1 MRPRTS
7 IVGKL
12 IALGALL
19 SLAPTAAEAMSV
31 QELAQ
36 HTHFHGLAVDPGD
49 SSQLLLAT
57 HHGLFSVAQDG
68 SVRQVS
74 SGNEDFMGFSPHPSD
89 GVTLYSS
96 GHPPAGGN
104 LGFRVS
110 TDGGRTWTRLS
121 PGAAG
126 IADFHSMTVSPA
138 DPRTVYGSYGGLQV
152 SRDGGASWS
161 MVGPGPEGTLDLA
174 ASATDADLLYAG
186 TSVGLMRS
194 ADGGKS
200 WEPAHPAIEP
210 VPMVAVAGDG
220 SIYAYVLGT
229 GLLRAE
235 EPDLAWRTVGA
246 GLGGRIIVHLAI
258 DFKDPRH
265 LFAVAVDATGHDP
278 AILASADRGESWT
291 EFGGTSD

>member
-1 MRPRTS
+1 M
-7 IVGKL
+7 GKA
-12 IALGALL
+12 IAFGALL
-19 SLAPTAAEAMSV
+19 SLAPVAAQGLSV
-31 QELAQ
+31 KELAQ
-36 HTHFHGLAVDPGD
+36 HTHFHGLAVDPAE
-49 SSQLLLAT
+49 SSRLLLAT

-74 SGNEDFMGFSPHPSD
+74 SGTEDFMGFSPHPSD

-138 DPRTVYGSYGGLQV
+138 DPRTIYGSYGGLQV
-152 SRDGGASWS
+152 SRDGGVSWT

-174 ASATDADLLYAG
+174 ASATDANRLYAG

-200 WEPAHPAIEP
+200 WEPAHPTIDP

-220 SIYAYVLGT
+220 TLYAYVLGT
-229 GLLRAE
+229 GLLRAK
-235 EPDLAWRTVGA
+235 EPDLAWRTVGG
-246 GLGGRIIVHLAI
+246 GLDGRIILHLAI
-258 DFKDPRH
+258 DFADPQR
-265 LFAVAVDATGHDP
+265 LFAVAVDAGGHDP
-278 AILASADRGESWT
+278 QLLASADRGESWT
-291 EFGGTSD
+291 EFGGASD

>member
-1 MRPRTS
+1 MRPRPS
-7 IVGKL
+7 IIGKAF
-12 IALGALL
+12 ALAALL
-19 SLAPTAAEAMSV
+19 SLAPAAAQGMSV
-31 QELAQ
+31 RELAQ
-36 HTHFHGLAVDPGD
+36 HTHFHGLAVDPADG
-49 SSQLLLAT
+49 SRLLLAN
-57 HHGLFSVAQDG
+57 HNGLFSVAPDG

-74 SGNEDFMGFSPHPSD
+74 SGTEDFMGFSPHPSD

-138 DPRTVYGSYGGLQV
+138 DPKTIYGSYGGLQV

-174 ASATDADLLYAG
+174 ASAIDADLLYAG

-194 ADGGKS
+194 ADAGKS
-200 WEPAHPAIEP
+200 WEAAHPAIDP

-220 SIYAYVLGT
+220 TIYAYVLGT
-229 GLLRAE
+229 GLVRAE
-235 EPDLAWRTVGA
+235 EPDLDWRTVGA
-246 GLGGRIIVHLAI
+246 GLDGRIIVHLAI
-258 DFKDPRH
+258 DFADPRR
-265 LFAVAVDATGHDP
+265 LFAVAVDASGHDP

-291 EFGGTSD
+291 EFGGASD

>member
-1 MRPRTS
+1 M
-7 IVGKL
+7 GKV
-12 IALGALL
+12 IAVGALL
-19 SLAPTAAEAMSV
+19 SLAPVAAQGMSV
-31 QELAQ
+31 KELAQ
-36 HTHFHGLAVDPGD
+36 HTHFHGLAVDPAE
-49 SSQLLLAT
+49 SSRLLLAT

-74 SGNEDFMGFSPHPSD
+74 SGTEDFMGFSPHPSD

-138 DPRTVYGSYGGLQV
+138 DPRTIYGSYGGLQV
-152 SRDGGASWS
+152 SRDGGVSWT

-174 ASATDADLLYAG
+174 ASATDANRLYAG
-186 TSVGLMRS
+186 TSVGVVRS

-200 WEPAHPAIEP
+200 WEPAHPAIDP

-220 SIYAYVLGT
+220 TVYAYVLGT
-229 GLLRAE
+229 GLLRAK
-235 EPDLAWRTVGA
+235 EPELTWRTVGA
-246 GLGGRIIVHLAI
+246 GLDGRIILHLAI
-258 DFKDPRH
+258 DFADPRR
-265 LFAVAVDATGHDP
+265 LFAVAVDAAGHDP
-278 AILASADRGESWT
+278 QLLASADQGENWT
-291 EFGGTSD
+291 EFGASP